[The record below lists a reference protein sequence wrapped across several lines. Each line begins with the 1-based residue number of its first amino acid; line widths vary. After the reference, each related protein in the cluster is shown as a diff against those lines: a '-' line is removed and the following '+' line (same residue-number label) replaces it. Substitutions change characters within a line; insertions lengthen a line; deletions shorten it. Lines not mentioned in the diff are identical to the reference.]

1 MNEIKDLEKI
11 GRKETVLF
19 HKENTVTNLLTG
31 EVSEVG
37 RTLIKR
43 AKSRDNFIKLFVE
56 NIDFLV
62 RLDSQEKT
70 LFFYMLVRVDYNNIV
85 SFDSSLKHSLISKKV
100 MGRTSM
106 YKALQ
111 GLLDKKVIYEIDE
124 KLSEEITNIGMKDC
138 YLLNPNLV
146 GRGSWNELK
155 KLRHTIKRETDFTS
169 FELKQRIEIEAV
181 YEGLDEVLKNPEQY
195 KVDMIEHKASEDGR
209 MQDLNIL
216 INEKEKVEIQHKDT
230 QPSLFTATQDN
241 NIIDVELNTIDSEE
255 NPNLLPNTNIQS
267 SPIQQM
273 QQNNI
278 EMKKE
283 DKSLE
288 LLREQGRVKALEL
301 ELKNKE
307 IELLKLK
314 LKERLISEGKIE
326 EALNI

>member
-155 KLRHTIKRETDFTS
+155 KLRHTITRETDFTS
-169 FELKQRIEIEAV
+169 FELKQRIEIEAA

-255 NPNLLPNTNIQS
+255 NPNLLLNTNIQS

-307 IELLKLK
+307 IELLRWQ
-314 LKERLISEGKIE
+314 LKERLINEGKIE

>member
-155 KLRHTIKRETDFTS
+155 KLRHTITRETDFTS
-169 FELKQRIEIEAV
+169 FELKQRIEIEAA

-255 NPNLLPNTNIQS
+255 NPNLLSNTNIQS

-307 IELLKLK
+307 IELLRWQ
-314 LKERLISEGKIE
+314 LKERLINEGKIE

>member
-1 MNEIKDLEKI
+1 MNEIKNLEKL

-155 KLRHTIKRETDFTS
+155 KLRHTITRETDFTS
-169 FELKQRIEIEAV
+169 FELKQRIEIEAA

-255 NPNLLPNTNIQS
+255 NPNLLSNTNIQS

-307 IELLKLK
+307 IELLRWQ
-314 LKERLISEGKIE
+314 LKERLINEGKIE

>member
-1 MNEIKDLEKI
+1 M
-11 GRKETVLF
+11 F

-155 KLRHTIKRETDFTS
+155 KLRHTITRETDFTS
-169 FELKQRIEIEAV
+169 FELKQRIEIEAA

-255 NPNLLPNTNIQS
+255 NPNLLSNTNIQS

-307 IELLKLK
+307 IELLRWQ
-314 LKERLISEGKIE
+314 LKERLINEGKIE

>member
-155 KLRHTIKRETDFTS
+155 KLRHTITRETDFTS
-169 FELKQRIEIEAV
+169 FELKQRVEIEAA

-255 NPNLLPNTNIQS
+255 NPNLLSNTNIQS

-283 DKSLE
+283 DESLE

-307 IELLKLK
+307 IELLRWQ
-314 LKERLISEGKIE
+314 LKERLINEGKIE
-326 EALNI
+326 EALKI

>member
-155 KLRHTIKRETDFTS
+155 KLRHTITRETDFTS
-169 FELKQRIEIEAV
+169 FELKQRIEIEAA

-255 NPNLLPNTNIQS
+255 NPNLLSNTNIQS

-283 DKSLE
+283 DESLE

-307 IELLKLK
+307 IELLRWQ
-314 LKERLISEGKIE
+314 LKERLINEGKIE
-326 EALNI
+326 EALKI

>member
-1 MNEIKDLEKI
+1 
-11 GRKETVLF
+11 
-19 HKENTVTNLLTG
+19 
-31 EVSEVG
+31 
-37 RTLIKR
+37 
-43 AKSRDNFIKLFVE
+43 
-56 NIDFLV
+56 
-62 RLDSQEKT
+62 
-70 LFFYMLVRVDYNNIV
+70 
-85 SFDSSLKHSLISKKV
+85 
-100 MGRTSM
+100 
-106 YKALQ
+106 
-111 GLLDKKVIYEIDE
+111 
-124 KLSEEITNIGMKDC
+124 
-138 YLLNPNLV
+138 
-146 GRGSWNELK
+146 
-155 KLRHTIKRETDFTS
+155 
-169 FELKQRIEIEAV
+169 
-181 YEGLDEVLKNPEQY
+181 
-195 KVDMIEHKASEDGR
+195 ASEDGR

-255 NPNLLPNTNIQS
+255 NPNLLSNTNIQS

-307 IELLKLK
+307 IELLRWQ
-314 LKERLISEGKIE
+314 LKERLINEGKIE